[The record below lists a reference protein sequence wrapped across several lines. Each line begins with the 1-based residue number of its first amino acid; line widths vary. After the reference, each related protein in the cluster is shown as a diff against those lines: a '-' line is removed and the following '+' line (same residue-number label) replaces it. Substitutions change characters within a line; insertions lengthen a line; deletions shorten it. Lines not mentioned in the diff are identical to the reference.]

1 MRRARRVETGDELF
15 ADGGPL
21 AGLDDPG
28 RGDFAE
34 ILRSGEGFALQAQTY
49 RAMAEKIGGA
59 GALFDANVSQAT
71 AALTGTASLLQER
84 LGTAAATF
92 DGYRATFIAYAVSVE
107 VIGSECS
114 RLRARA
120 AAELAEIRS
129 FARTIDRVL
138 DSEVLSG
145 WTFRWDVIP
154 DAPTASVSPSSSSG
168 TPQLGTDPADVGDV
182 ADLAAVERARAAW
195 RECLTQLATVRQL
208 WQAQVDARARADE
221 AAVRGLDHLPIF
233 DAAGVPRTGHAG
245 SRLDADTSD
254 ILRAWATLDGAAFE
268 SANGTDADGALTALG
283 AMPVAQVAGIW
294 AGLSP
299 AFRKRLADRDPERV
313 GTLAGVSPL
322 DRDYANVQRLQGLYD
337 AAVSGYE
344 KAARNNGAR
353 SYDGDPAAA
362 DAGRRM
368 NAFRLLLK
376 RYGDGDGRR
385 LDPPEFLITLDA
397 SSPGQP
403 LLAVSIG
410 NLETAKSVSYVVPG
424 MNSSAAELPDYA
436 RAAGRIRDGEQDRA
450 VIVWLDYVS
459 PGPSDVLAS
468 DRARV
473 GADRLARGILQQGVE
488 RGAAGSSATT
498 SVIAHSYG
506 STVATMALAQQ
517 PLGVDSVII
526 VGSAGIAD
534 GIVAADLHVPSASI
548 FVAQAEKDGL
558 ATVGRLSGRANPEQE
573 EWGARA
579 FGVDGVALADGT
591 ALDAV
596 QQHNAV
602 GSSENDDR
610 GKYFGDG
617 TESLHNIKSI
627 LMGESITRGARPNS
641 MRYVG

>member
-1 MRRARRVETGDELF
+1 MRHARRVETGDELF
-15 ADGGPL
+15 AEGGPL
-21 AGLDDPG
+21 GGLDDPG

-49 RAMAEKIGGA
+49 RAMAENIRGA

-107 VIGSECS
+107 AIASECS

-120 AAELAEIRS
+120 TAELADIRS
-129 FARTIDRVL
+129 HARAIDRVL
-138 DSEVLSG
+138 GSEALG
-145 WTFRWDVIP
+145 DWTFRWDVIP
-154 DAPTASVSPSSSSG
+154 DTPAAAVSPSSSSG
-168 TPQLGTDPADVGDV
+168 PPPFGIDAADV
-182 ADLAAVERARAAW
+182 ATVERAQAAW
-195 RECLTQLATVRQL
+195 RECLNQLATVRQL

-221 AAVRGLDHLPIF
+221 AAVRGLDDLPIF

-268 SANGTDADGALTALG
+268 SAYGTDADGALAALG
-283 AMPVAQVAGIW
+283 TMPVAQVAGIW

-313 GTLAGVSPL
+313 GTLAGVSAL

-337 AAVSGYE
+337 AALSGY
-344 KAARNNGAR
+344 KNAATNRGAR

-362 DAGRRM
+362 DAGRRL
-368 NAFRLLLK
+368 NAFRLLLA
-376 RYGDGDGRR
+376 RYGNGDGRR

-450 VIVWLDYVS
+450 VIVWLDYMS

-473 GADRLARGILQQGVE
+473 GADRLARGILQQGIE

-548 FVAQAEKDGL
+548 FVAQAETDGL

-579 FGVDGVALADGT
+579 FGVDGVAVADGT
-591 ALDAV
+591 VLDAV

-602 GSSENDDR
+602 GSSEDDDR

-617 TESLHNIKSI
+617 TESLHNIRRI

>member
-1 MRRARRVETGDELF
+1 MRHAARAATGDELF
-15 ADGGPL
+15 TEDGPL
-21 AGLDDPG
+21 GGLTDPG
-28 RGDFAE
+28 RGDFAT
-34 ILRSGEGFALQAQTY
+34 ILQSGEGFAAQAQTY
-49 RAMAEKIGGA
+49 RAMAQNIRGA
-59 GALFDANVSQAT
+59 GALFDANVSNVT
-71 AALTGTASLLQER
+71 VTLSGTASLLHER

-92 DGYRATFIAYAVSVE
+92 DRYRATYIAYAVSVE
-107 VIGSECS
+107 AISSECL
-114 RLRARA
+114 RLRARS
-120 AAELAEIRS
+120 AAELEDIRS
-129 FARTIDRVL
+129 HARTINGAL
-138 DSEVLSG
+138 GSEALG
-145 WTFRWDVIP
+145 DWTFRWDVIP
-154 DAPTASVSPSSSSG
+154 DAPAAVAPSAASDTSIIG
-168 TPQLGTDPADVGDV
+168 ADAADV
-182 ADLAAVERARAAW
+182 ATVERAQVAW
-195 RECLTQLATVRQL
+195 RECLAQLATVRQL
-208 WQAQVDARARADE
+208 WLAQIDARVRADE
-221 AAVRGLDHLPIF
+221 AAVQGLDDLPIF
-233 DAAGVPRTGHAG
+233 DAAGVRRTGRPG
-245 SRLDADTSD
+245 SRLEADTSD
-254 ILRAWATLDGAAFE
+254 ILRAWATLDGSAFE
-268 SANGTDADGALTALG
+268 EGYGSDADGALAALVR
-283 AMPVAQVAGIW
+283 MPVAQVAGIW

-313 GTLAGVSPL
+313 GTLAGASPL
-322 DRDYANVQRLQGLYD
+322 DRDYANVKRLQGLYD
-337 AAVSGYE
+337 AAVSGYK

-450 VIVWLDYVS
+450 VIVWLDYMS
-459 PGPSDVLAS
+459 PGPSDVLAT

-473 GADRLARGILQQGVE
+473 GADRLARGILLQGIQ

-506 STVATMALAQQ
+506 STVATVALAQQ

-534 GIVAADLHVPSASI
+534 GFVAADLHVPSASI

-573 EWGARA
+573 DWGARA
-579 FGVDGVALADGT
+579 FGVDGVALGDGT
-591 ALDAV
+591 VLDAV

-602 GSSENDDR
+602 GTSEDDDR

-617 TESLHNIKSI
+617 TESLHNIRRILKSD
-627 LMGESITRGARPNS
+627 SITRGARPNS
-641 MRYVG
+641 VRYVG

>member
-1 MRRARRVETGDELF
+1 MRHARRVETGDELF
-15 ADGGPL
+15 AAGGPL
-21 AGLDDPG
+21 GGLDDPG

-34 ILRSGEGFALQAQTY
+34 ILRSGQGFALQAQTY
-49 RAMAEKIGGA
+49 RAMAENISGA

-107 VIGSECS
+107 AIASECS

-120 AAELAEIRS
+120 TAELADIRS
-129 FARTIDRVL
+129 HARAIDRVL
-138 DSEVLSG
+138 GSEALG
-145 WTFRWDVIP
+145 DWTFRWDVIP
-154 DAPTASVSPSSSSG
+154 DTPAAAVSPSSSSG
-168 TPQLGTDPADVGDV
+168 TPPFGIDAADV
-182 ADLAAVERARAAW
+182 ATVERAQAAW
-195 RECLTQLATVRQL
+195 RECLNQLATVRQL

-221 AAVRGLDHLPIF
+221 AAVRGLDDLPVF
-233 DAAGVPRTGHAG
+233 DAAGVPRTGHVG

-254 ILRAWATLDGAAFE
+254 LLRAWATLDGAAFE
-268 SANGTDADGALTALG
+268 SAYGTDADGALAALG
-283 AMPVAQVAGIW
+283 TMPVAQVAGIW

-299 AFRKRLADRDPERV
+299 AFRKRLADRNPERV
-313 GTLAGVSPL
+313 GTMPGVSPL

-337 AAVSGYE
+337 AAVSGY
-344 KAARNNGAR
+344 KNAATNRGAR

-362 DAGRRM
+362 DTGRRL
-368 NAFRLLLK
+368 NAFRLLLA
-376 RYGDGDGRR
+376 RYGNGDGRR

-436 RAAGRIRDGEQDRA
+436 RAAGRIRDGEQDQA
-450 VIVWLDYVS
+450 VIVWLDYMS

-473 GADRLARGILQQGVE
+473 GADRLARGILQQGIE

-591 ALDAV
+591 VLDAV

-602 GSSENDDR
+602 GSSEDDDR

-617 TESLHNIKSI
+617 TESLHNIRRI

>member
-1 MRRARRVETGDELF
+1 METGDELF
-15 ADGGPL
+15 AAGGPL
-21 AGLDDPG
+21 GGLDDPG

-34 ILRSGEGFALQAQTY
+34 ILRSGQGFALQAQTY
-49 RAMAEKIGGA
+49 RAMAENISGA

-107 VIGSECS
+107 AIASECS

-120 AAELAEIRS
+120 TAELADIRS
-129 FARTIDRVL
+129 HARAIDRVL
-138 DSEVLSG
+138 GSEALG
-145 WTFRWDVIP
+145 DWTFRWDVIP
-154 DAPTASVSPSSSSG
+154 DTPAAAVSPSSSSG
-168 TPQLGTDPADVGDV
+168 TPPFGIDAADV
-182 ADLAAVERARAAW
+182 ATVERAQAAW
-195 RECLTQLATVRQL
+195 RECLNQLATVRQL

-221 AAVRGLDHLPIF
+221 AAVRGLDDLPVF
-233 DAAGVPRTGHAG
+233 DAAGVPRTGHVG

-254 ILRAWATLDGAAFE
+254 LLRAWATLDGAAFE
-268 SANGTDADGALTALG
+268 SAYGTDADGALAALG
-283 AMPVAQVAGIW
+283 TMPVAQVAGIW

-299 AFRKRLADRDPERV
+299 AFRKRLADRNPERV
-313 GTLAGVSPL
+313 GTMPGVSPL

-337 AAVSGYE
+337 AAVSGY
-344 KAARNNGAR
+344 KNAATNRGAR

-362 DAGRRM
+362 DTGRRL
-368 NAFRLLLK
+368 NAFRLLLA
-376 RYGDGDGRR
+376 RYGNGDGRR

-436 RAAGRIRDGEQDRA
+436 RAAGRIRDGEQDQA
-450 VIVWLDYVS
+450 VIVWLDYMS

-473 GADRLARGILQQGVE
+473 GADRLARGILQQGIE

-591 ALDAV
+591 VLDAV

-602 GSSENDDR
+602 GSSEDDDR

-617 TESLHNIKSI
+617 TESLHNIRRI

>member
-1 MRRARRVETGDELF
+1 MRHARRVETGDELF
-15 ADGGPL
+15 AEGGPL
-21 AGLDDPG
+21 GGLDDPG

-49 RAMAEKIGGA
+49 RAMAENIRGA

-107 VIGSECS
+107 AIASECS

-120 AAELAEIRS
+120 TAELADIRS
-129 FARTIDRVL
+129 HARAIDRVL
-138 DSEVLSG
+138 GSEALG
-145 WTFRWDVIP
+145 DWTFRWDVIP
-154 DAPTASVSPSSSSG
+154 DTPAAAVSPSSSSG
-168 TPQLGTDPADVGDV
+168 TPPFGIDAADV
-182 ADLAAVERARAAW
+182 ATVERAQAAW
-195 RECLTQLATVRQL
+195 RECLNQLATVRQL

-221 AAVRGLDHLPIF
+221 AAVRGLDDLPIF

-268 SANGTDADGALTALG
+268 SAYGTDADGALAALG
-283 AMPVAQVAGIW
+283 TMPVAQVAGIW

-313 GTLAGVSPL
+313 GTLAGVSAL

-337 AAVSGYE
+337 AAVSGY
-344 KAARNNGAR
+344 KNAATNRGAR

-362 DAGRRM
+362 DAGRRL
-368 NAFRLLLK
+368 NAFRLLLA
-376 RYGDGDGRR
+376 RYGNGDGRR

-450 VIVWLDYVS
+450 VIVWLDYMS

-473 GADRLARGILQQGVE
+473 GADRLARGILQQGIE

-591 ALDAV
+591 VLDAV

-602 GSSENDDR
+602 GSSEDDDR

-617 TESLHNIKSI
+617 TESLHNIRRI

>member
-1 MRRARRVETGDELF
+1 MRHARRVETGDELF
-15 ADGGPL
+15 AAGGPL
-21 AGLDDPG
+21 GGLDDPG

-49 RAMAEKIGGA
+49 RAMAEDIGGA

-107 VIGSECS
+107 AIASECS

-120 AAELAEIRS
+120 TAELADIRS
-129 FARTIDRVL
+129 HARTIDRVL
-138 DSEVLSG
+138 ASEALG
-145 WTFRWDVIP
+145 DWTFRWDVIP
-154 DAPTASVSPSSSSG
+154 DAPAAAVSPSSSSR
-168 TPQLGTDPADVGDV
+168 TPPFGTDAADV
-182 ADLAAVERARAAW
+182 ADVATVERAQAAW
-195 RECLTQLATVRQL
+195 RDCLTQLATVRQL
-208 WQAQVDARARADE
+208 WLAQIDARACADE
-221 AAVRGLDHLPIF
+221 AAVRGLDDLPIF

-268 SANGTDADGALTALG
+268 SAYGTDADGALTALG
-283 AMPVAQVAGIW
+283 TMPVAQVAGIW

-313 GTLAGVSPL
+313 GTLAGVSAL

-337 AAVSGYE
+337 AAVSGY
-344 KAARNNGAR
+344 KNAATNRGAR

-362 DAGRRM
+362 DAGRRL
-368 NAFRLLLK
+368 NAFRLLLA
-376 RYGDGDGRR
+376 RYGNGDGRR

-450 VIVWLDYVS
+450 VIVWLDYMS

-473 GADRLARGILQQGVE
+473 GADRLARGILQQGIE

-579 FGVDGVALADGT
+579 FGVDGVAVADGT
-591 ALDAV
+591 VLDAV

-602 GSSENDDR
+602 GSSEDDDR

-617 TESLHNIKSI
+617 TESLHNIRRI